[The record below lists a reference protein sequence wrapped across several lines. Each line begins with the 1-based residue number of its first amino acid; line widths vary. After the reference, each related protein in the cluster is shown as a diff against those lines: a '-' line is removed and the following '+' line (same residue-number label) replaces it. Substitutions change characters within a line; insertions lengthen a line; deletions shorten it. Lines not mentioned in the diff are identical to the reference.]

1 MNNFHVL
8 DLTKS
13 VLLPAPT
20 DPILIHLGHN
30 HDNCNP
36 NGDFN
41 MDDEILRKFH
51 QLFADANGCH
61 IPFFGGD
68 RFVMN
73 VSTKLA
79 FCTRKS
85 DYNTSQG
92 NYITLFIDSTQIHP
106 ISEWAVRDGSVQN
119 PQPSLQLHQAGTRT
133 PPSDGLGRL
142 WQSGPKRRPPRRH
155 PDGHLHDA
163 KDFWTVS
170 IKMNTR

>member
-1 MNNFHVL
+1 MNNSHVL

-30 HDNCNP
+30 HYNCNP
-36 NGDFN
+36 SADFN
-41 MDDEILRKFH
+41 MDEEISRKFH
-51 QLFADANGCH
+51 QLFSDAYGCH

-73 VSTKLA
+73 VSTKLT

-106 ISEWAVRDGSVQN
+106 ISE
-119 PQPSLQLHQAGTRT
+119 
-133 PPSDGLGRL
+133 
-142 WQSGPKRRPPRRH
+142 
-155 PDGHLHDA
+155 
-163 KDFWTVS
+163 
-170 IKMNTR
+170 